1 MTYRSERRRP
11 VIGVTGPDRGGA
23 AAWLFT
29 WLAVTLAG
37 GTAVRITPSRAR
49 RVTGLAGLIVG
60 GGADVDPRL
69 YGQSEAPQQPLRMPE
84 KLPHQP
90 WRRYLVGY
98 LLFPLTFL
106 LRKLA
111 GKFGSSYRDDRRDAL
126 ELRLIEQAMR
136 RGLPVLGICR
146 GEQLL
151 NIYFGGSLHQ
161 DVTGFYV
168 EDPEV
173 RTILP
178 RKTVRMTPGTHLGAL
193 LGPERRVNALHHQA
207 IDRLGHG
214 LRAAARDRN
223 GLVQAIEHESL
234 HFVVGVQWHPE
245 FLLQLPRQ
253 RAIFQ
258 ALVDAARRGSAADD
272 DVRRSGR
279 RPRSTAP
286 PPGCGASESQRV
298 DQSDVALA
306 CRNARI
312 LRSSSPV
319 RLARE
324 RMWCMTSVHW
334 APL

>member
-1 MTYRSERRRP
+1 MTSPHHRHRHRA
-11 VIGVTGPDRGGA
+11 VIGVTGPDKGGA

-37 GTAVRITPSRAR
+37 GTAVRITPGRPR
-49 RVTGLAGLIVG
+49 RVAGLTGLIIG

-69 YGQSEAPQQPLRMPE
+69 YGQNEAPQPIRIPE
-84 KLPHQP
+84 RPPHQP
-90 WRRYLVGY
+90 WRRYLAGF

-111 GKFGSSYRDDRRDAL
+111 GRFGSAYRDDRRDAL
-126 ELRLIEQAMR
+126 ELRLIEQAVR

-151 NIYFGGSLHQ
+151 NIHFGGSLHQ

-168 EDPEV
+168 EDREV

-178 RKTVRMTPGTHLGAL
+178 RKTVRTTPGTRLADL

-223 GLVQAIEHESL
+223 GIVQAIEHESL
-234 HFVVGVQWHPE
+234 PFVVGVQWHPE

-253 RAIFQ
+253 RAVFG
-258 ALVDAARRGSAADD
+258 ALVKEARRGADPPLAD
-272 DVRRSGR
+272 NTHRKGR
-279 RPRSTAP
+279 NTTHPA
-286 PPGCGASESQRV
+286 E
-298 DQSDVALA
+298 L
-306 CRNARI
+306 
-312 LRSSSPV
+312 
-319 RLARE
+319 
-324 RMWCMTSVHW
+324 SV
-334 APL
+334 

>member
-1 MTYRSERRRP
+1 MNDRFVGHRP
-11 VIGVTGPDRGGA
+11 VIGVTGPDKGGA

-37 GTAVRITPSRAR
+37 GSAVRITPARPR
-49 RVTGLAGLIVG
+49 RVSGLAGLIIG

-69 YGQSEAPQQPLRMPE
+69 YGQSEAPQPLHMPE
-84 KLPHQP
+84 KPPHQP
-90 WRRYLVGY
+90 WRRYLAGF

-111 GKFGSSYRDDRRDAL
+111 GRFGSAYRDDRRDAL
-126 ELRLIEQAMR
+126 ELRLIEQSVR
-136 RGLPVLGICR
+136 RGLPILGICR

-178 RKTVRMTPGTHLGAL
+178 RKTVRTTPGTQLARL
-193 LGPERRVNALHHQA
+193 LGPERRVNALHRQA

-223 GLVQAIEHESL
+223 GIVQAIEHESL
-234 HFVVGVQWHPE
+234 PFVLGVQWHPE

-253 RAIFQ
+253 RAIFG
-258 ALVDAARRGSAADD
+258 ALVEAARRGSVEQCASPSAVTTAVPARYTDC
-272 DVRRSGR
+272 
-279 RPRSTAP
+279 STGPA
-286 PPGCGASESQRV
+286 EY
-298 DQSDVALA
+298 
-306 CRNARI
+306 
-312 LRSSSPV
+312 
-319 RLARE
+319 
-324 RMWCMTSVHW
+324 
-334 APL
+334 

>member
-1 MTYRSERRRP
+1 MTDPRPRTRHRP
-11 VIGVTGPDRGGA
+11 VIGVTGPDKGGA

-37 GTAVRITPSRAR
+37 GTAVRITPTRPR
-49 RVTGLAGLIVG
+49 RMTGLAGLIIG

-69 YGQSEAPQQPLRMPE
+69 YGQHEAPQPLRMPGR
-84 KLPHQP
+84 PPPQP
-90 WRRYLVGY
+90 WRRSLAGF

-111 GKFGSSYRDDRRDAL
+111 GKFGSAYRDDRRDAM
-126 ELRLIEQAMR
+126 ELRMIEEAVG
-136 RGLPVLGICR
+136 RGLPILGICR

-173 RTILP
+173 RSILP
-178 RKTVRMTPGTHLGAL
+178 RKTVRTTPGTRLADL

-207 IDRLGHG
+207 IDRLGAG

-234 HFVVGVQWHPE
+234 PFVVGVQWHPE

-253 RAIFQ
+253 RAIFS
-258 ALVDAARRGSAADD
+258 AMVEEARRLSFARTDGGSAIAA
-272 DVRRSGR
+272 
-279 RPRSTAP
+279 AP
-286 PPGCGASESQRV
+286 P
-298 DQSDVALA
+298 
-306 CRNARI
+306 ARY
-312 LRSSSPV
+312 
-319 RLARE
+319 
-324 RMWCMTSVHW
+324 
-334 APL
+334 